1 MSMPPTGTA
10 EADPALVRRA
20 IAASAIGNAT
30 EWFDYGVY
38 AYVATQIGDAFFPG
52 EYSTLASML
61 VFAVSFVLRPLGGIF
76 WGALGDRIGR
86 RAVLAMTILLMSA
99 ATFLVGVLP
108 TAASV
113 GLLAPILLLVLR
125 MVQGF
130 ATGGEYGGAATFM
143 AEYAPDRRRGFL
155 GSFLE
160 VGTLSGFTLAIVVV
174 GVTEASIGAEAMAA
188 WGWRVPF
195 LLGLPLGLVG
205 LYLRSRLEDTPVFRE
220 LEEQGRVERSARTRL
235 VDLVRVYWRPLLM
248 LGGLVVALNV
258 ANYTLLTYSP
268 TYLQE
273 TIGMG
278 SGATD
283 LLIAVGQAAMILFLP
298 LAGAWSD
305 RVGRKPLWWISLIG
319 MFVLVVPMYLL
330 MAQGFVGA
338 LVGFAVLGIIYT
350 LQLGTISSTFPA
362 MFPTHVRYVGF
373 AAAYNIATAIFGGT
387 APAISEGLIGATGS
401 KLIPAY
407 VMMVAFVIGM
417 VALWFVP
424 ETRGCSLRGTEIPR
438 AVEAPPVAA

>member
-1 MSMPPTGTA
+1 
-10 EADPALVRRA
+10 
-20 IAASAIGNAT
+20 
-30 EWFDYGVY
+30 
-38 AYVATQIGDAFFPG
+38 
-52 EYSTLASML
+52 
-61 VFAVSFVLRPLGGIF
+61 
-76 WGALGDRIGR
+76 
-86 RAVLAMTILLMSA
+86 
-99 ATFLVGVLP
+99 
-108 TAASV
+108 
-113 GLLAPILLLVLR
+113 
-125 MVQGF
+125 
-130 ATGGEYGGAATFM
+130 M
-143 AEYAPDRRRGFL
+143 AEYAPDRRRGFF

-160 VGTLSGFTLAIVVV
+160 VGTLSGFTLAIIVV
-174 GVTEASIGAEAMAA
+174 GVTEASIGSEAMAA

-195 LLGLPLGLVG
+195 LLGLPLGLIG

-220 LEEQGRVERSARTRL
+220 LEAQGRVEQSTRTRL
-235 VDLVRVYWRPLLM
+235 ADLVRLYWRPLLM

-273 TIGMG
+273 TIGMSSG
-278 SGATD
+278 STD
-283 LLIAVGQAAMILFLP
+283 LLIGIGQAAMIIFLP

-305 RVGRKPLWWISLIG
+305 RVGRKPLWWTSLIG
-319 MFVLVVPMYLL
+319 MFVLVIPAYLL

-338 LVGFAVLGIIYT
+338 LIGFSVLGLIYT

-362 MFPTHVRYVGF
+362 MFPTQVRYVGF
-373 AAAYNIATAIFGGT
+373 AASYNIATAIFGGT

-401 KLIPAY
+401 NLVPAY

-438 AVEAPPVAA
+438 AADAPSRPVAA